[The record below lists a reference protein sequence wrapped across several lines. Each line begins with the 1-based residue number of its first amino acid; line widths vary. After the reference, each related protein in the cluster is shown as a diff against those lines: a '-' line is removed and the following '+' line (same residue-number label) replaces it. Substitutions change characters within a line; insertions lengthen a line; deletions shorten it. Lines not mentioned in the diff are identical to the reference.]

1 MDPLTAAGTAL
12 GMGSIACPIDPRCG
26 VTGRQT
32 RLAPVSERATGAG
45 NHGEIPSCACLMGNL
60 IGKFIIMVKWGIEW
74 GISYLTVETTVCLKD
89 QAIGRCRFWFKELT
103 DEQCLCQVS
112 ILGPSEWRHLVH
124 CVQRLGGAVS
134 SLTSGQ
140 GHSGEPRGGCCT
152 GGAGAAVARCW
163 GLPCTGG
170 CGTCTPAHPGAG
182 NWKCRRRAGHSR
194 PGSQVSGQ
202 P

>member
-74 GISYLTVETTVCLKD
+74 GNFIFDSRNDSLLE
-89 QAIGRCRFWFKELT
+89 
-103 DEQCLCQVS
+103 
-112 ILGPSEWRHLVH
+112 GPSDWPMPFL
-124 CVQRLGGAVS
+124 VQR
-134 SLTSGQ
+134 
-140 GHSGEPRGGCCT
+140 
-152 GGAGAAVARCW
+152 
-163 GLPCTGG
+163 
-170 CGTCTPAHPGAG
+170 AH
-182 NWKCRRRAGHSR
+182 R
-194 PGSQVSGQ
+194 
-202 P
+202 

>member
-1 MDPLTAAGTAL
+1 
-12 GMGSIACPIDPRCG
+12 MGSIACPIDPRCG

-103 DEQCLCQVS
+103 DPNPPLPARWFEGRVKKTMKPESCLW
-112 ILGPSEWRHLVH
+112 I
-124 CVQRLGGAVS
+124 
-134 SLTSGQ
+134 TT
-140 GHSGEPRGGCCT
+140 GENSMSCHMDKY
-152 GGAGAAVARCW
+152 VF
-163 GLPCTGG
+163 
-170 CGTCTPAHPGAG
+170 
-182 NWKCRRRAGHSR
+182 
-194 PGSQVSGQ
+194 Q
-202 P
+202 